1 VTAGNAGRAKV
12 AGDEAAVVA
21 RAIDG
26 EVAALEEIVHRVQDP
41 VYRLALRMAGR
52 PADAEDATQ
61 EILIRIITRL
71 ASWRGEASLTTWSY
85 RIAVNYLLSLR
96 RTAIEGRLS
105 FELMD
110 ADLADGL
117 ASTAYQGPE
126 AELLGDEVRL
136 SCTQAM
142 LQCLDRPLRI
152 TYVLGE
158 VFLLPSEEA
167 AWVLD
172 IAPAAYRKRLERA
185 RRRIRWFMSGHC
197 GLVNEAAPCRCG
209 KRVQTAL
216 ARGRIER
223 DHLVFATHPVSAA
236 GPGRA
241 EVADGARQM
250 HRLHDA
256 ASVLRRHP
264 DYAAPRDR
272 SEAVLALLRSGRY
285 PLLSEAPPADPS
297 PDLSADRG

>member
-1 VTAGNAGRAKV
+1 MTTGDAARGRPAR
-12 AGDEAAVVA
+12 DEAAVVA

-26 EVAALEEIVHRVQDP
+26 DVAALEEIVHRVQDP

-71 ASWRGEASLTTWSY
+71 ASWRGEAALTTWSY

-96 RTAIEGRLS
+96 RTAIESRVS
-105 FELMD
+105 FGLMD
-110 ADLADGL
+110 TDLADGL
-117 ASTAYQGPE
+117 ASNAYQGPE

-142 LQCLDRPLRI
+142 LQCLDRPLRV

-172 IAPAAYRKRLERA
+172 VAPATYRKRLERA
-185 RRRIRWFMSGHC
+185 RRRIRWFVSGHC
-197 GLVNEAAPCRCG
+197 GLVNEAAPCRCS
-209 KRVQTAL
+209 KRVEAAL
-216 ARGRIER
+216 ARGRIDR
-223 DHLVFATHPVSAA
+223 DRLVFATHPVSAPAA

-241 EVADGARQM
+241 EVAAGARQM

-256 ASVLRRHP
+256 ASVLRSHP

-285 PLLSEAPPADPS
+285 PLLSE
-297 PDLSADRG
+297 